1 MTDQL
6 DLFTSLGRDTEAED
20 AGEASAPLKAQSRP
34 SSQITGPL
42 PGTTFEDLFPQ
53 PKDAA

>member
-6 DLFTSLGRDTEAED
+6 DLFASLGRDTEAED
-20 AGEASAPLKAQSRP
+20 AGEVSAPLKAQSRP